1 MTTAQALQGKEILAQ
16 NLKAYRIMFKMSQLE
31 MAQRVHMSY
40 RGYGKLERQEVAAC
54 LDTIDKVADYLG
66 LTPAMLLCPGMMCL
80 LSDVDP
86 EKYPKPKIKEKVMKK
101 DKENKKDKEKVKEKA
116 KKEKSSKEKTS
127 KKRKQAKNA
136 EIVEETVLPAE
147 AYIDSFEAQWMNEDV
162 VLSAPFEDAAE
173 DIYEETIYEDLYSL
187 DDAERLENDVDSEE
201 YTDNTEE

>member
-1 MTTAQALQGKEILAQ
+1 MTTAQALQGREILAQ

-66 LTPAMLLCPGMMCL
+66 LTPAMLLCPGMVCL

-86 EKYPKPKIKEKVMKK
+86 EKYPKPLIKEQRIKK
-101 DKENKKDKEKVKEKA
+101 DKEIKKEKTNKENA
-116 KKEKSSKEKTS
+116 KKEKSSK
-127 KKRKQAKNA
+127 KRKQSKNT
-136 EIVEETVLPAE
+136 ESVEETVLPAE
-147 AYIDSFEAQWMNEDV
+147 EYIDNIDTQWVSEDAI
-162 VLSAPFEDAAE
+162 LSAPFEDAAE
-173 DIYEETIYEDLYSL
+173 DIYEETIHEDLYSS
-187 DDAERLENDVDSEE
+187 DDAEWLENDVNSEE

>member
-54 LDTIDKVADYLG
+54 LDTVDKVAGYLG
-66 LTPAMLLCPGMMCL
+66 LTPAMLLCPGMVCL

-86 EKYPKPKIKEKVMKK
+86 EKYPKPLIKEQRIKK
-101 DKENKKDKEKVKEKA
+101 DKEIKKEKTNKENA
-116 KKEKSSKEKTS
+116 KKEKSSK
-127 KKRKQAKNA
+127 KRKQSKNT
-136 EIVEETVLPAE
+136 ESVEETVLPAE
-147 AYIDSFEAQWMNEDV
+147 EYIDNIDTQWVSEDAI
-162 VLSAPFEDAAE
+162 LSAPFEDAAE
-173 DIYEETIYEDLYSL
+173 DIYEETIHEDLYSS
-187 DDAERLENDVDSEE
+187 DDAEWLENDVNSEE

>member
-16 NLKAYRIMFKMSQLE
+16 NLKAYRIMFKISQLE

-54 LDTIDKVADYLG
+54 LDTVDKVAGYLG
-66 LTPAMLLCPGMMCL
+66 LTPAMLLCPGMVCL

-86 EKYPKPKIKEKVMKK
+86 EKYPKAKIKEQKIKK
-101 DKENKKDKEKVKEKA
+101 DKTDKGKA
-116 KKEKSSKEKTS
+116 KKEKTS

-136 EIVEETVLPAE
+136 EIVEETALPAE
-147 AYIDSFEAQWMNEDV
+147 AYIDSFEAQWVNEDV
-162 VLSAPFEDAAE
+162 VLSAPFEDTTE
-173 DIYEETIYEDLYSL
+173 DIYEETIHEDLYSS
-187 DDAERLENDVDSEE
+187 DDAEWLENDVNSEE

>member
-66 LTPAMLLCPGMMCL
+66 LTPAMLLCPGMVCL

-86 EKYPKPKIKEKVMKK
+86 EKYPKPLIKEQRIKK
-101 DKENKKDKEKVKEKA
+101 DKEIKKEKTNKENA
-116 KKEKSSKEKTS
+116 KKERSS
-127 KKRKQAKNA
+127 KKRKQSKNT
-136 EIVEETVLPAE
+136 ESVEETVLPAE
-147 AYIDSFEAQWMNEDV
+147 EYIDNIDTQWVSEDAI
-162 VLSAPFEDAAE
+162 LSAPFEDAAE
-173 DIYEETIYEDLYSL
+173 DIYEETIHEDLYSS
-187 DDAERLENDVDSEE
+187 DDAEWLENDVNSEE

>member
-66 LTPAMLLCPGMMCL
+66 LTPAMLLCPGMVCL

-86 EKYPKPKIKEKVMKK
+86 EKYPKPLIKEQRIKK
-101 DKENKKDKEKVKEKA
+101 DKEIKKEKTNKENA
-116 KKEKSSKEKTS
+116 KKEKSSK
-127 KKRKQAKNA
+127 KRKQSKNT
-136 EIVEETVLPAE
+136 ESVEETVLPAE
-147 AYIDSFEAQWMNEDV
+147 EYIDNIDTQWVNEDV
-162 VLSAPFEDAAE
+162 ALSAPFEDAAE
-173 DIYEETIYEDLYSL
+173 DIYEETIYEDLYSS

>member
-66 LTPAMLLCPGMMCL
+66 LTPAMLLCPGMVCL

-86 EKYPKPKIKEKVMKK
+86 EKYPKPLIKEQRIKK
-101 DKENKKDKEKVKEKA
+101 DKEIKKEKTNKENA
-116 KKEKSSKEKTS
+116 KKEKSSK
-127 KKRKQAKNA
+127 KRKQSKNT
-136 EIVEETVLPAE
+136 ESVEETVLPAE
-147 AYIDSFEAQWMNEDV
+147 EYIDNIDTQWVSEDAI
-162 VLSAPFEDAAE
+162 LSAPFEDATE
-173 DIYEETIYEDLYSL
+173 DTYENIYEAIYSS
-187 DDAERLENDVDSEE
+187 DDAEWLENDVNSEE

>member
-66 LTPAMLLCPGMMCL
+66 LTPAMLLCPGMVCL

-86 EKYPKPKIKEKVMKK
+86 EKYPKPLIKEQRIKK
-101 DKENKKDKEKVKEKA
+101 EKTNKENA
-116 KKEKSSKEKTS
+116 KKEKSSK
-127 KKRKQAKNA
+127 KRKQSKNT
-136 EIVEETVLPAE
+136 ESVEETVLPAE
-147 AYIDSFEAQWMNEDV
+147 EYIDNIDTQWVSEDAI
-162 VLSAPFEDAAE
+162 LSAPFEDAAE
-173 DIYEETIYEDLYSL
+173 DIYEETIYEDLYSS

>member
-1 MTTAQALQGKEILAQ
+1 MIAQELQGKEILAQ

-101 DKENKKDKEKVKEKA
+101 DKENKKDKEKA

-173 DIYEETIYEDLYSL
+173 DIYEDLYSS

>member
-66 LTPAMLLCPGMMCL
+66 LTPAMLLCPGMVCL

-86 EKYPKPKIKEKVMKK
+86 EKYPKPLIKEQRIKK
-101 DKENKKDKEKVKEKA
+101 DKEIKKEKTNKENA
-116 KKEKSSKEKTS
+116 KKEKSSK
-127 KKRKQAKNA
+127 KRKQSKNT
-136 EIVEETVLPAE
+136 ESVEETVLPAE
-147 AYIDSFEAQWMNEDV
+147 EYIDNIDTQWVSEDAI
-162 VLSAPFEDAAE
+162 LSAPFEDAAE
-173 DIYEETIYEDLYSL
+173 DIYEETIHEDLYSS
-187 DDAERLENDVDSEE
+187 DDAEWLENDVNSEK

>member
-66 LTPAMLLCPGMMCL
+66 LTPAMLLCPGMVCL

-86 EKYPKPKIKEKVMKK
+86 EKYPKPLIKEQRIKK
-101 DKENKKDKEKVKEKA
+101 DKEIKKEKTNKENA
-116 KKEKSSKEKTS
+116 KKEKSSK
-127 KKRKQAKNA
+127 KRKQSKNT
-136 EIVEETVLPAE
+136 ESVEETVLPAE
-147 AYIDSFEAQWMNEDV
+147 EYIDNIDTQWVSEDAI
-162 VLSAPFEDAAE
+162 LSAPFEDAAE
-173 DIYEETIYEDLYSL
+173 DIYEETIHEDLYSS
-187 DDAERLENDVDSEE
+187 DDAEWLENDVNSEE

>member
-116 KKEKSSKEKTS
+116 KKEKSSK
-127 KKRKQAKNA
+127 KRKQAKNA

-147 AYIDSFEAQWMNEDV
+147 EYIDNIDTQWVSEDAI
-162 VLSAPFEDAAE
+162 LSAPFEDAAE
-173 DIYEETIYEDLYSL
+173 DIYEETIHEDLYSS
-187 DDAERLENDVDSEE
+187 DDAEWLENDVNSEK

>member
-54 LDTIDKVADYLG
+54 LDTVDKVAGYLG
-66 LTPAMLLCPGMMCL
+66 LTPAMLLCPGMVCL

-86 EKYPKPKIKEKVMKK
+86 EKYPKPLIKEQRIKK
-101 DKENKKDKEKVKEKA
+101 EKTNKENA
-116 KKEKSSKEKTS
+116 KKEKSSK
-127 KKRKQAKNA
+127 KRKQSKNT
-136 EIVEETVLPAE
+136 ESVEETVLPAE
-147 AYIDSFEAQWMNEDV
+147 EYIDNIDTQWVSEDAI
-162 VLSAPFEDAAE
+162 LSAPFEDAAE
-173 DIYEETIYEDLYSL
+173 DIYEETIHEDLYSS
-187 DDAERLENDVDSEE
+187 DDAEWLENDVNSEE

>member
-66 LTPAMLLCPGMMCL
+66 LTPAMLLCPGMVCL

-86 EKYPKPKIKEKVMKK
+86 EKYPKPLIKEQRIKK
-101 DKENKKDKEKVKEKA
+101 DKEIKKEKTNKENA
-116 KKEKSSKEKTS
+116 KKEKSSK
-127 KKRKQAKNA
+127 KRKQSKNT
-136 EIVEETVLPAE
+136 ESVEETVLPAE
-147 AYIDSFEAQWMNEDV
+147 EYIDTQWVSEDAI
-162 VLSAPFEDAAE
+162 LSAPFEDAAE
-173 DIYEETIYEDLYSL
+173 DIYEETIYEDLYSS
-187 DDAERLENDVDSEE
+187 DDAEWLENDVNSEE

>member
-1 MTTAQALQGKEILAQ
+1 MIAQELQGKEILAQ

-66 LTPAMLLCPGMMCL
+66 LTPAMLLCPGMVCL

-86 EKYPKPKIKEKVMKK
+86 EKYPKPLIKEQRIKK
-101 DKENKKDKEKVKEKA
+101 DKEIKKEKTNKENA
-116 KKEKSSKEKTS
+116 KKEKSSK
-127 KKRKQAKNA
+127 KRKQSKNT
-136 EIVEETVLPAE
+136 ESVEETVLPAE
-147 AYIDSFEAQWMNEDV
+147 EYIDNVDIQWVSEDAI
-162 VLSAPFEDAAE
+162 LSAPFEDAAE
-173 DIYEETIYEDLYSL
+173 DIYEETIHEDLYSS
-187 DDAERLENDVDSEE
+187 DDAEWLENDVNSEE

>member
-54 LDTIDKVADYLG
+54 LDTVDQVADYLG
-66 LTPAMLLCPGMMCL
+66 LTPAMLLCPGMVCL

-86 EKYPKPKIKEKVMKK
+86 EKYPKPLIKEQRIKK
-101 DKENKKDKEKVKEKA
+101 DKEIKKEKTNKENA
-116 KKEKSSKEKTS
+116 KKEKSSK
-127 KKRKQAKNA
+127 KRKQSKNT
-136 EIVEETVLPAE
+136 ESVEETVLPAE
-147 AYIDSFEAQWMNEDV
+147 EYIDNIDTQWVSEDAI
-162 VLSAPFEDAAE
+162 LSAPFEDAAE
-173 DIYEETIYEDLYSL
+173 DIYEETIHEDLYSS
-187 DDAERLENDVDSEE
+187 DDAEWLENDVNSEE

>member
-16 NLKAYRIMFKMSQLE
+16 NLEAYRIMFKMSQLE

-101 DKENKKDKEKVKEKA
+101 DKENKKDKEKA
-116 KKEKSSKEKTS
+116 KKEKSSLEKTS

-173 DIYEETIYEDLYSL
+173 DIYEDLYSS

>member
-66 LTPAMLLCPGMMCL
+66 LTPAMLLCPGMVCL

-86 EKYPKPKIKEKVMKK
+86 EKYPKPLIKEQRIKK
-101 DKENKKDKEKVKEKA
+101 DKEIKKEKTNKENA
-116 KKEKSSKEKTS
+116 KKEKSN
-127 KKRKQAKNA
+127 KKRKQSKNT
-136 EIVEETVLPAE
+136 ESVEETVLPAE
-147 AYIDSFEAQWMNEDV
+147 EYIDNIDTQWVSEDAI
-162 VLSAPFEDAAE
+162 LSAPFEDAAE
-173 DIYEETIYEDLYSL
+173 DIYEETIHEDLYSS
-187 DDAERLENDVDSEE
+187 DDAEWLENDVNSEE

>member
-66 LTPAMLLCPGMMCL
+66 LTPAMLLCPGMVCL

-86 EKYPKPKIKEKVMKK
+86 EKYPKPLIKEQRIKK
-101 DKENKKDKEKVKEKA
+101 DKEIKKEKTNKENA
-116 KKEKSSKEKTS
+116 KKEKSSK
-127 KKRKQAKNA
+127 KRKQSKNT
-136 EIVEETVLPAE
+136 ESVEETVLLAE
-147 AYIDSFEAQWMNEDV
+147 EYIDNIDTQWVSEDAI
-162 VLSAPFEDAAE
+162 LSAPFEDAAE
-173 DIYEETIYEDLYSL
+173 DIYEETIHEDLYSS
-187 DDAERLENDVDSEE
+187 DDAEWLENDVNSEE

>member
-54 LDTIDKVADYLG
+54 LDTVDKVADYLG
-66 LTPAMLLCPGMMCL
+66 LTPAMLLCPGMVCL

-86 EKYPKPKIKEKVMKK
+86 EKYPKPLIKEQRIKK
-101 DKENKKDKEKVKEKA
+101 DKEIKKEKTNKENA
-116 KKEKSSKEKTS
+116 KKEKSSK
-127 KKRKQAKNA
+127 KRKQSKNT
-136 EIVEETVLPAE
+136 ESVEETVLPAE
-147 AYIDSFEAQWMNEDV
+147 EYIDNIDTQWVGEDAI
-162 VLSAPFEDAAE
+162 LSAPFEDATE
-173 DIYEETIYEDLYSL
+173 DIYEETIHEDLYSS
-187 DDAERLENDVDSEE
+187 DDAECLENDVNSEE

>member
-66 LTPAMLLCPGMMCL
+66 LTPAMLLCPGMVCL

-86 EKYPKPKIKEKVMKK
+86 EKYPKPKIKEQKINK
-101 DKENKKDKEKVKEKA
+101 DKTDKGKA
-116 KKEKSSKEKTS
+116 KKEQTS
-127 KKRKQAKNA
+127 KSVTKTNK
-136 EIVEETVLPAE
+136 
-147 AYIDSFEAQWMNEDV
+147 
-162 VLSAPFEDAAE
+162 
-173 DIYEETIYEDLYSL
+173 
-187 DDAERLENDVDSEE
+187 
-201 YTDNTEE
+201 

>member
-16 NLKAYRIMFKMSQLE
+16 NLKAYRIMFKISQLE

-101 DKENKKDKEKVKEKA
+101 DKKNKNDKTDKEKA
-116 KKEKSSKEKTS
+116 KKEKTS
-127 KKRKQAKNA
+127 KKRKQNKNT
-136 EIVEETVLPAE
+136 EIVEETALPSE
-147 AYIDSFEAQWMNEDV
+147 EYIDNIDTQWVNEDV
-162 VLSAPFEDAAE
+162 VLSAPFEDTTE
-173 DIYEETIYEDLYSL
+173 DIYENIYEAIYSS
-187 DDAERLENDVDSEE
+187 DDAEWLENDVNSEE

>member
-66 LTPAMLLCPGMMCL
+66 LTPAMLLCPGMVCL

-86 EKYPKPKIKEKVMKK
+86 EKYPKPLIKEQRIKK
-101 DKENKKDKEKVKEKA
+101 EKEIKKEKTNKENA
-116 KKEKSSKEKTS
+116 KKEKSSK
-127 KKRKQAKNA
+127 KRKQSKNT
-136 EIVEETVLPAE
+136 ESVEETVLPAE
-147 AYIDSFEAQWMNEDV
+147 EYIDNIDTQWVSEDAI
-162 VLSAPFEDAAE
+162 LSAPFEDAAE
-173 DIYEETIYEDLYSL
+173 DIYEETIHEDLYSS

>member
-66 LTPAMLLCPGMMCL
+66 LTPAMLLCPGMVCL
-80 LSDVDP
+80 LSDVEP
-86 EKYPKPKIKEKVMKK
+86 EKYPKPLIKEQRVKK
-101 DKENKKDKEKVKEKA
+101 DKEIKKEKTNKENA
-116 KKEKSSKEKTS
+116 KKEKSSK
-127 KKRKQAKNA
+127 KRKQSKNT
-136 EIVEETVLPAE
+136 ESVEETVLLAE
-147 AYIDSFEAQWMNEDV
+147 EYIDNIDTQWVSEDAI
-162 VLSAPFEDAAE
+162 LSAPFEDAAE
-173 DIYEETIYEDLYSL
+173 DIYEETIHEDLYSS

>member
-1 MTTAQALQGKEILAQ
+1 MIAQELQGKEILAQ

-66 LTPAMLLCPGMMCL
+66 LTPAMLLCPGMVCL

-86 EKYPKPKIKEKVMKK
+86 EKYPKPLIKEQRIKK
-101 DKENKKDKEKVKEKA
+101 DKEI
-116 KKEKSSKEKTS
+116 KKEKTNKENAKKEKTS
-127 KKRKQAKNA
+127 KKRKQSKNT
-136 EIVEETVLPAE
+136 ESVEETVLPAE
-147 AYIDSFEAQWMNEDV
+147 EYIDNIDTQWVSEDAI
-162 VLSAPFEDAAE
+162 LSAPFEDAAE
-173 DIYEETIYEDLYSL
+173 DIYEETIHEDLYSS
-187 DDAERLENDVDSEE
+187 DDAEWLENDVNSEE

>member
-66 LTPAMLLCPGMMCL
+66 LTPAMLLCPGMVCL
-80 LSDVDP
+80 LSDVEP
-86 EKYPKPKIKEKVMKK
+86 EKYPKPLIKEQRIKK
-101 DKENKKDKEKVKEKA
+101 DKEIKKEKTNKENA
-116 KKEKSSKEKTS
+116 KKEKSSK
-127 KKRKQAKNA
+127 KRKQSKNT
-136 EIVEETVLPAE
+136 ESVEETVLPAE
-147 AYIDSFEAQWMNEDV
+147 EYIDNIDTQWVSEDAI
-162 VLSAPFEDAAE
+162 LSAPFEDAAE
-173 DIYEETIYEDLYSL
+173 DIYEETIHEDLYSS
-187 DDAERLENDVDSEE
+187 DDAEWLENDVNSEE

>member
-101 DKENKKDKEKVKEKA
+101 DKENKKDKEKVKEK
-116 KKEKSSKEKTS
+116 TS

-173 DIYEETIYEDLYSL
+173 DIYEETIYEDLYSS

>member
-66 LTPAMLLCPGMMCL
+66 LTPAMLLCPGMVCL

-86 EKYPKPKIKEKVMKK
+86 EKYPKAKIKEQKIKK
-101 DKENKKDKEKVKEKA
+101 DKTDKGKA
-116 KKEKSSKEKTS
+116 KKEKTS

-147 AYIDSFEAQWMNEDV
+147 EYIDSFEAQWMNEDV

-173 DIYEETIYEDLYSL
+173 DIYEDLYSS

>member
-1 MTTAQALQGKEILAQ
+1 MTTAQALQGKKILAQ

-66 LTPAMLLCPGMMCL
+66 LTPAMLLCPGMVCL

-86 EKYPKPKIKEKVMKK
+86 EKYPKPLIKEQRIKK
-101 DKENKKDKEKVKEKA
+101 DKEIKKEKTNKENA
-116 KKEKSSKEKTS
+116 KKEKSSK
-127 KKRKQAKNA
+127 KRKQSKNT
-136 EIVEETVLPAE
+136 ESVEETVLPAE
-147 AYIDSFEAQWMNEDV
+147 EYIDNIDTQWVSEDAI
-162 VLSAPFEDAAE
+162 LSAPFEDAAE
-173 DIYEETIYEDLYSL
+173 DIYEETIHEDLYSS
-187 DDAERLENDVDSEE
+187 DDAEWLENDVNSEE